1 MNLIRFHFMNGE
13 VVDFIV
19 DSPKMMNYLC
29 QELNKLESNDNKSVV
44 INEESTG
51 RDVMLRLDTIQYAD
65 MIRTSIPVTQES
77 PVINN
82 LGGEADESEGI
93 SE

>member
-13 VVDFIV
+13 VVDFRV
-19 DSPKMMNYLC
+19 ENSQMMNYLC
-29 QELNKLESNDNKSVV
+29 QQMNKLESENNEFVV

-51 RDVMLRLDTIQYAD
+51 REVMLRMSNIQYAD
-65 MIRTSIPVTQES
+65 MIRISIPVTQES